1 MTYEVNE
8 PILNSPFDEPSRYWF
23 IREGYE
29 AELKEGRR
37 PAIVYPPRESNTEW
51 ELGQV
56 LKLSPPDEFFPGY
69 EMTLVNRIRKEV
81 KEWREQHYPGVV
93 SRTTLELLEYWNR
106 EGRQHRLFFAQ
117 KEAVET
123 VIFLTEARADFR
135 QGIHIPQDTPVDATL
150 KAFIRYACKMATG
163 SGKTTVMGM
172 LAAWSILNKVSDR
185 SNTKFSDVVL
195 IICPNVTIKSRL
207 QELNPDNGEASLYR
221 SRDLVPSHLMDKL
234 RQGKVL
240 VTNWHIF
247 EKRSP
252 STAGNDPAKVV
263 KVGVKTTTTE
273 VIKVAAKNETARGTR
288 YLTLESLQQQIT
300 LGQIKVV
307 EEKKDKQG
315 NLKEVKVETTRYLES
330 DAAWIK
336 RILTQE
342 VGNKGNILVFNDEA
356 HHAYRISPSKIND
369 DDDDE
374 VAEYE
379 QKESTIWIEGLDRI
393 HKYRE
398 INFCVDLSA
407 TPYYLKSSKQN
418 TNKP

>member
-1 MTYEVNE
+1 
-8 PILNSPFDEPSRYWF
+8 
-23 IREGYE
+23 
-29 AELKEGRR
+29 
-37 PAIVYPPRESNTEW
+37 
-51 ELGQV
+51 
-56 LKLSPPDEFFPGY
+56 
-69 EMTLVNRIRKEV
+69 
-81 KEWREQHYPGVV
+81 
-93 SRTTLELLEYWNR
+93 
-106 EGRQHRLFFAQ
+106 
-117 KEAVET
+117 
-123 VIFLTEARADFR
+123 
-135 QGIHIPQDTPVDATL
+135 
-150 KAFIRYACKMATG
+150 
-163 SGKTTVMGM
+163 
-172 LAAWSILNKVSDR
+172 
-185 SNTKFSDVVL
+185 
-195 IICPNVTIKSRL
+195 
-207 QELNPDNGEASLYR
+207 
-221 SRDLVPSHLMDKL
+221 MDKL